1 MLTVDANILI
11 ALMDPGDASYVL
23 AVEILDAHEWD
34 ELATSTVTLAEVLV
48 RPMNE
53 GVYGEQLDAVS
64 ALGVHLM
71 GVDGER
77 VRTMTELSAH
87 HRLRPP
93 DAVVLAV
100 AMATSSAIVTLDVR
114 VAKVAR
120 RLGFPV
126 IDRPDDESAAPEGV
140 GADDAQYFR
149 HSTTAWWEDVPPGR

>member
-11 ALMDPGDASYVL
+11 ALTDPKDASHAL
-23 AVEILDAHEWD
+23 AVEILDAYEWD

-48 RPMNE
+48 RPMNQGAYE
-53 GVYGEQLDAVS
+53 GQLDAVS
-64 ALGVHLM
+64 ALGVHLI

-77 VRTMTELSAH
+77 VRTMTELSAR

-100 AMATSSAIVTLDVR
+100 AMATSSAIMTLDAR
-114 VAKVAR
+114 LAKVAR

-126 IDRPDDESAAPEGV
+126 IDRPDDPPAVPDGV
-140 GADDAQYFR
+140 GAEHAPYFR
-149 HSTTAWWEDVPPGR
+149 DSTTAWWEEVPPGR